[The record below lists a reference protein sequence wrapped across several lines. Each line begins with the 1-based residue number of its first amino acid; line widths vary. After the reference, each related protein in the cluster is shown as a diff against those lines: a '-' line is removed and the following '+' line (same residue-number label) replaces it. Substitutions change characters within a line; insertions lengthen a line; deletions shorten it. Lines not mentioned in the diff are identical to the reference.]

1 MGKSIRNGDTTHD
14 NASTQTTAMNDA
26 MNSDGIS

>member
-14 NASTQTTAMNDA
+14 NAAEQTKAMNDA

>member
-14 NASTQTTAMNDA
+14 NAAAQTTAMNDA